1 MKRAAGTLALLLVVG
16 LVGVGLHAVTIGF
29 GVGYEISGLIL
40 LSALTETRINEAI
53 DLRAQLGFA
62 TTDIAGLM
70 LVTVDLLSHW
80 VVPPLDP
87 FLGLGIGVAL
97 TPPPFS
103 TGLTVEGVAGLR
115 AAPTDIVRLFLQA
128 RYIVRRAGAG
138 WNAGPV
144 FEGGLLVEL

>member
-1 MKRAAGTLALLLVVG
+1 MKRAAGTLAILLAVG
-16 LVGVGLHAVTIGF
+16 LVGASLHAVTIGF

-53 DLRAQLGFA
+53 DLRAQVGFA
-62 TTDIAGLM
+62 TIDIEGLM

-80 VVPPLDP
+80 LIMPLDP
-87 FLGLGIGVAL
+87 FLGLGLGAAL

-103 TGLTVEGVAGLR
+103 TGLIVEGVAGLR
-115 AAPTDIVRLFLQA
+115 AAPTDLVHLFLQA

-138 WNAGPV
+138 WSAGPV
-144 FEGGLLVEL
+144 FEGGLLVEF

>member
-1 MKRAAGTLALLLVVG
+1 MKRTAGAVAILLTVG

-29 GVGYEISGLIL
+29 GVGYEVSGLIL
-40 LSALTETRINEAI
+40 LSALTETRINGAI
-53 DLRAQLGFA
+53 DLRAQVGFA

-70 LVTVDLLSHW
+70 LVTMDLLSHW
-80 VVPPLDP
+80 LVPPLDP
-87 FLGLGIGVAL
+87 FVGLGIGAAL

-103 TGLTVEGVAGLR
+103 TGLVVEGVAGLR
-115 AAPTDIVRLFLQA
+115 AAPSNVVRLFLQA

-138 WNAGPV
+138 WHAGPV

>member
-1 MKRAAGTLALLLVVG
+1 MKRVAAALMVLLAGG
-16 LVGVGLHAVTIGF
+16 LVGVVLHAVTIGF
-29 GVGYEISGLIL
+29 GVGYEVSGLIL

-53 DLRAQLGFA
+53 DLRVQVGFA

-70 LVTVDLLSHW
+70 LLTVDLLSHW
-80 VVPPLDP
+80 LVPPLDP

-103 TGLTVEGVAGLR
+103 TGLIVEGVTGLR
-115 AAPTDIVRLFLQA
+115 AAPTDIVQLFLQA

-144 FEGGLLVEL
+144 FEGGLLVEF